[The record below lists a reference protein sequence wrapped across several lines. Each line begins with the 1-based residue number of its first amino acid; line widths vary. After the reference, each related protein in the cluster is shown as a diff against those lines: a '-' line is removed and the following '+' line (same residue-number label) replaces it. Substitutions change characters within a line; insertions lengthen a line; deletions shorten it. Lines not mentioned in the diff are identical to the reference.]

1 MIEAVDEDLCGEVVG
16 NKCGEALTFVFA
28 EGVEEFGI
36 ADLVAC
42 DEVLGEDGLTGE
54 LAVAFGADNLLA
66 SKVVVIETVEIV
78 GLVGEVKLDLRS
90 FLEFH
95 NQALEVDS
103 AYIPFDEF
111 VKDLFKE
118 RKVACDGLND
128 PWTTD
133 FNGHNSAI
141 EQCRLMHLRDGSG
154 S

>member
-16 NKCGEALTFVFA
+16 NKCGEAFTFVFA

-78 GLVGEVKLDLRS
+78 GLVGEVEFDFRG

-95 NQALEVDS
+95 NHTLDVDS
-103 AYIPFDEF
+103 ANIPFDEF
-111 VKDLFKE
+111 VKDFFKE

-128 PWTTD
+128 TWTTD
-133 FNGHNSAI
+133 LDSHNGAI

-154 S
+154 T